1 MCLYYCEGTKKQFL
15 AKHTDK
21 KEITVWKVWLIEKK
35 DVFSII
41 YESNK
46 IKPGWI
52 KSNRTSVNSDGLDK
66 TCWLGHSISRGIHV
80 HLTRESARDNR
91 DWGGR
96 VFKCKALL
104 SDLVEVGNALSSN
117 QAVFMKIHISKKDF
131 ERGKK
136 GRN

>member
-35 DVFSII
+35 GVFSII
-41 YESNK
+41 YEPNK

-52 KSNRTSVNSDGLDK
+52 KSNRTSVNRDTLDS
-66 TCWLGHSISRGIHV
+66 TGRLGYSISRGIHV
-80 HLTRESARDNR
+80 YLTREAARCYKYC
-91 DWGGR
+91 GCR

-104 SDLVEVGNALSSN
+104 SDLVEIGNKYSSN
-117 QAVFMKIHISKKDF
+117 EAVFMKIFISTEDF
-131 ERGKK
+131 EKGKK
-136 GRN
+136 GKA